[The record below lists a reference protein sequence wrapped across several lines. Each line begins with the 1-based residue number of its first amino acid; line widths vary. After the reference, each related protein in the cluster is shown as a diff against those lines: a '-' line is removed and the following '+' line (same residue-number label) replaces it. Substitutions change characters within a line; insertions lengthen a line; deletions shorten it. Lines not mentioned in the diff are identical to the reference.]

1 MKQTIVMDDLWFE
14 SVEALSGV
22 QRISD
27 ELQQAM
33 DKTKSHQELQDH
45 IIEIID
51 IYVAE
56 ALNSST
62 KVVIRASG
70 AEAYIEQTVK

>member
-1 MKQTIVMDDLWFE
+1 MDDLWFE
-14 SVEALSGV
+14 SVEALSSV

-33 DKTKSHQELQDH
+33 NNTKNHQELQDH
-45 IIEIID
+45 VIEIID
-51 IYVAE
+51 LYVAD

-70 AEAYIEQTVK
+70 AEAYIERTVK